1 MRGERLEL
9 VGRGDEGQ
17 AWLGLGLGFGL
28 GFGFG
33 IGLGL
38 GLGLGLGVGV
48 GLGLG
53 LGLGEGQACL
63 RGDHLGDV
71 GVVPHGGVQA
81 RADGGAA
88 EGQLTHAR
96 QGRLDARDA
105 VLHLGWGWG

>member
-53 LGLGEGQACL
+53 LGLGDEGQACL
-63 RGDHLGDV
+63 RGDHLGNV
-71 GVVPHGGVQA
+71 GVVPGVQ
-81 RADGGAA
+81 GSGEGA
-88 EGQLTHAR
+88 G
-96 QGRLDARDA
+96 
-105 VLHLGWGWG
+105 